1 MSNKTY
7 DILKDIALYV
17 MPALATLILTLGS
30 IWGIPYAEAIAA
42 TITALDTFL
51 GAVLKIS
58 SKVYEVEGKQTALY
72 YRKKALEN
80 DKIEHAREPE
90 D

>member
-1 MSNKTY
+1 MKMSNKTY

-17 MPALATLILTLGS
+17 LPALATLILALGN

-42 TITALDTFL
+42 TITAIDTFL

-58 SKVYEVEGKQTALY
+58 SINY
-72 YRKKALEN
+72 
-80 DKIEHAREPE
+80 DKEQKGGE
-90 D
+90 